1 MPMLAPRRVPP
12 CLIAS
17 VATSNTCISDDRA
30 GGGAA
35 GRRDQVA
42 GGPQLGERE
51 AGAAAG
57 LLDLGGPPY
66 GLEHAGRGVVDRHD
80 EACRELA
87 EWSAGV
93 HQSRRVRARTRARH
107 HPLELGA
114 RGGDLVSAVT
124 ECRLDRA
131 DVAGDAAEQM
141 FWRLDDHAVLA
152 GEVARAQD
160 LQRVIRQR
168 RRHVRTVRSV
178 AQARNRPKGRLALAV
193 VAVLVLLAVLAA
205 RATAAPAYDD
215 VSTDDDYGP
224 DVLDSGAEPASPG
237 DPQGD
242 DADAK
247 SGATNLGDRAGACA
261 NAAGTAPDVREVIAA
276 ALRAAGLADDPTS
289 GWRRRARLSALVP
302 SLSVR
307 GGRDDTW
314 RDVADPTLG
323 HSLTFG
329 VTASWRFDHLVFEPT
344 ELRIA
349 SADVLRRRERR
360 RLAWYVISLYRSWR
374 RTGNDDLAAQ
384 LDVVT
389 DGWFSRRLG
398 RPTG

>member
-1 MPMLAPRRVPP
+1 
-12 CLIAS
+12 
-17 VATSNTCISDDRA
+17 
-30 GGGAA
+30 
-35 GRRDQVA
+35 
-42 GGPQLGERE
+42 
-51 AGAAAG
+51 
-57 LLDLGGPPY
+57 
-66 GLEHAGRGVVDRHD
+66 
-80 EACRELA
+80 
-87 EWSAGV
+87 
-93 HQSRRVRARTRARH
+93 
-107 HPLELGA
+107 
-114 RGGDLVSAVT
+114 
-124 ECRLDRA
+124 
-131 DVAGDAAEQM
+131 
-141 FWRLDDHAVLA
+141 VL
-152 GEVARAQD
+152 
-160 LQRVIRQR
+160 
-168 RRHVRTVRSV
+168 
-178 AQARNRPKGRLALAV
+178 
-193 VAVLVLLAVLAA
+193 AVLVLLGVLAA
-205 RATAAPAYDD
+205 RAAAAPAYDD

-237 DPQGD
+237 APQGD
-242 DADAK
+242 DADAET
-247 SGATNLGDRAGACA
+247 GATNLGDHACA
-261 NAAGTAPDVREVIAA
+261 CPNAAGTAPDQRRAQGASACANGWAPDVRRAGSLGPCANGSMPDVREVIAA
-276 ALRAAGLADDPTS
+276 AMRAGGLADDPTS

-314 RDVADPTLG
+314 REVADPTLG

-398 RPTG
+398 HPTS

>member
-1 MPMLAPRRVPP
+1 
-12 CLIAS
+12 
-17 VATSNTCISDDRA
+17 
-30 GGGAA
+30 
-35 GRRDQVA
+35 
-42 GGPQLGERE
+42 
-51 AGAAAG
+51 
-57 LLDLGGPPY
+57 
-66 GLEHAGRGVVDRHD
+66 
-80 EACRELA
+80 
-87 EWSAGV
+87 
-93 HQSRRVRARTRARH
+93 
-107 HPLELGA
+107 
-114 RGGDLVSAVT
+114 
-124 ECRLDRA
+124 
-131 DVAGDAAEQM
+131 
-141 FWRLDDHAVLA
+141 VL
-152 GEVARAQD
+152 
-160 LQRVIRQR
+160 
-168 RRHVRTVRSV
+168 
-178 AQARNRPKGRLALAV
+178 
-193 VAVLVLLAVLAA
+193 AVLVLLAVLAA
-205 RATAAPAYDD
+205 RAAAAPAYDD
-215 VSTDDDYGP
+215 VSAEDYGP

-237 DPQGD
+237 DPPDD
-242 DADAK
+242 DADATT
-247 SGATNLGDRAGACA
+247 GATYLGDCRGACADAAGATPDDRRASRAGACASAAGKAPEDRRASGACA

-276 ALRAAGLADDPTS
+276 ALRAGGLAGDPAP

-314 RDVADPTLG
+314 REVADPTLG

-398 RPTG
+398 RRRS